1 MNCDRKFGMSSLFK
15 TEYFVVTVTLD
26 FCLGVATL
34 SLRLVTAVVSMRFFM
49 ICHRL

>member
-1 MNCDRKFGMSSLFK
+1 
-15 TEYFVVTVTLD
+15 
-26 FCLGVATL
+26 LGVATL